1 MTKRARKPETNGD
14 GYRDRIVG
22 FKRIPA
28 GQLIPNEKN
37 WRTHPT
43 AQQGKANGAY

>member
-22 FKRIPA
+22 FRRIPA
-28 GQLIPNEKN
+28 GKLIPNEKN
-37 WRTHPT
+37 WHGRKTP
-43 AQQGKANGAY
+43 KREL